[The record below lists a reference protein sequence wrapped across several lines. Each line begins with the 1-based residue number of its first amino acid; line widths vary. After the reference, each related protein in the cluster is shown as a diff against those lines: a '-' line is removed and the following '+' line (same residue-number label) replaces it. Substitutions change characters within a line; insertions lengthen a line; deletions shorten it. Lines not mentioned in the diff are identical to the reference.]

1 MTQSEWSARK
11 FLIPR
16 RYTNNVVEKLKLGI
30 PKGSLQNAT
39 IGLFKRS
46 GWRIDING
54 RSYFPDVND
63 DTIECA
69 ICRAQEM
76 SRYVESGTLDAGL
89 TGQDWIS
96 ENESDVRVVQ
106 DLIYSKVSQRP
117 ARWVLAVPYD
127 SDINRL
133 EDLAGKKVATEL
145 VNFTRKYFAERGID
159 VKVEFSWGA
168 TEAKVVSGL
177 ADAIVEVTETGS
189 TIKAHGL
196 RIIHELL
203 ETNPQLIANHTAWEN
218 PKKRE
223 KIKQIALLLKGA
235 LLAEKMVGLKM
246 NVPEARLKEVVA
258 LLPSLN
264 APTVSPLYESDW
276 YAVETV
282 VASSVVRDLIPEL
295 LKNGAEGII
304 EYPLHKVI

>member
-1 MTQSEWSARK
+1 M
-11 FLIPR
+11 
-16 RYTNNVVEKLKLGI
+16 EKLKLGI

-39 IGLFKRS
+39 IALFKRS

-54 RSYFPDVND
+54 RSYFPDIND

-106 DLIYSKVSQRP
+106 DLIYSKVSQRR
-117 ARWVLAVPYD
+117 ARWVLAVPFD

-133 EDLAGKKVATEL
+133 EDMAGKKIATEL
-145 VNFTRKYFAERGID
+145 VNFTKKYFAERGIN

-177 ADAIVEVTETGS
+177 ADAVVEVTETGS

-203 ETNPQLIANHTAWEN
+203 ETNTQLIANHAAWDN
-218 PKKRE
+218 PQKRK

-235 LLAEKMVGLKM
+235 LLAEKMVGIKM
-246 NVPEARLKEVVA
+246 NVPEARLKQIVA